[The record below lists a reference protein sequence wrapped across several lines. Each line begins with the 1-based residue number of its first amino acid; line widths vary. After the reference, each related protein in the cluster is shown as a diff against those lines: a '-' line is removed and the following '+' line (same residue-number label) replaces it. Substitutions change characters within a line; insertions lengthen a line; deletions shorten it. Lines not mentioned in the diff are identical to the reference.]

1 MSIYK
6 TLNTNLILNN
16 NEQCYLVIKM
26 YKLMEKINEY
36 TNNLV
41 TLNDSVYMK
50 FYK

>member
-1 MSIYK
+1 MLPSNK
-6 TLNTNLILNN
+6 
-16 NEQCYLVIKM
+16 NE
-26 YKLMEKINEY
+26 KLMEKINEY